1 MRQIYEI
8 GKNITMAMMAIGV
21 LMLVVAVI
29 LAITVDVSQTT
40 AMVCAAAGISLM
52 LSSFS
57 LSLLVYLGEDIS
69 NIAARIAQQ
78 DVTNNTLPGTTTPKQ
93 TASGDDPNLINLI
106 NQIEANTRDKA

>member
-1 MRQIYEI
+1 
-8 GKNITMAMMAIGV
+8 MAMMAIGV

-40 AMVCAAAGISLM
+40 AMVAAAGISLM